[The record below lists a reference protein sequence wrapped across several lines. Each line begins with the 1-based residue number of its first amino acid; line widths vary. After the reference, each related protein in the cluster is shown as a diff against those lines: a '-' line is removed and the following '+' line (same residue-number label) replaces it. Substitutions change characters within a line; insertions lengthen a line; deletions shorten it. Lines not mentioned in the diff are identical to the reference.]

1 MAVKPVTYGDNRL
14 REAAIDAFIDTYGQG
29 YVKIAIELGVAPD
42 RINTIIDF
50 TAAKQY
56 GVKTEGSQAALNAAV
71 LAELAQL
78 IAAGELEVPIAATLP
93 LGDVRDAFQ
102 LLEQGHTRGKI
113 VLLP

>member
-1 MAVKPVTYGDNRL
+1 MATASPTGCVK
-14 REAAIDAFIDTYGQG
+14 AAIDAFIDTYGQG

-50 TAAKQY
+50 AAAEQY
-56 GVKTEGSQAALNAAV
+56 GVKTEGSQTALNAAV
-71 LAELAQL
+71 LAELARL
-78 IAAGELEVPIAATLP
+78 IAAGELEVPIAATFP
-93 LGDVRDAFQ
+93 LTDVRDAFR